1 MIDDSHPQE
10 VHTAMDSFPNTISI
24 DGPAASGKTTVGLM
38 LARRIQYLFLDTGC
52 MYRAATLAALER
64 GISVED
70 EIGVTHLTRRLE
82 MDILPAGVDSDGR
95 HYTVILD
102 GVDVT
107 WALRDAKV
115 DVNVSQV
122 STYAGVRADLV
133 RRQRAIGER
142 GRVVMVGRD
151 IGTVVMPS
159 AALKL
164 YITASKEERAR
175 RRWKELEGRF
185 RDASYEQI
193 LAEIERRDQIDG
205 NREVAPMK
213 PASDAIIVDTTN
225 RSPSEVVNDILTM
238 DPFQTAVQS

>member
-1 MIDDSHPQE
+1 M
-10 VHTAMDSFPNTISI
+10 MDSYPNTIAI

-38 LARRIQYLFLDTGC
+38 LARHIEYLFLDTGC
-52 MYRAATLAALER
+52 MYRAVTLAALER
-64 GISVED
+64 GVSVED
-70 EIGVTHLTRRLE
+70 EIGITHLTRRLE
-82 MDILPAGVDSDGR
+82 MEILPAVLDSDGR
-95 HYTVILD
+95 HYTVLLN
-102 GVDVT
+102 GADVT
-107 WALRDAKV
+107 WALRGVEV

-133 RRQRAIGER
+133 RRQQAIGER

-164 YITASKEERAR
+164 YITASREERAR

-205 NREVAPMK
+205 NREVAPMR
-213 PASDAIIVDTTN
+213 PATDALIIDTTG
-225 RSPSEVVNDILTM
+225 RTPEEVIQDILALE
-238 DPFQTAVQS
+238 PFQPAVQN

>member
-1 MIDDSHPQE
+1 MAPYPREERS
-10 VHTAMDSFPNTISI
+10 TMDSYPATIAI

-38 LARRIQYLFLDTGC
+38 LAKHIEYLFLDTGC
-52 MYRAATLAALER
+52 MYRAVTLAALDR
-64 GISVED
+64 GVSVED
-70 EIGVTHLTRRLE
+70 EIGITHLTRRLD
-82 MDILPAGVDSDGR
+82 MDILPASVDSDGR
-95 HYTVILD
+95 HYTVLLN

-107 WALRDAKV
+107 WALRGVEV

-164 YITASKEERAR
+164 YVTASKEERAR

-205 NREVAPMK
+205 NRDVAPMR
-213 PASDAIIVDTTN
+213 PASDALIIDTTN
-225 RSPSEVVNDILTM
+225 RTPEEVIQDILALE
-238 DPFQTAVQS
+238 PFQPVTQN

>member
-1 MIDDSHPQE
+1 MALYPREERS
-10 VHTAMDSFPNTISI
+10 TMDSYPATIAI

-38 LARRIQYLFLDTGC
+38 LAKHIEYLFLDTGC
-52 MYRAATLAALER
+52 MYRAVTLAALDR
-64 GISVED
+64 GVSVED
-70 EIGVTHLTRRLE
+70 EIGITHLTRRLD
-82 MDILPAGVDSDGR
+82 MDILPASVDSDGR
-95 HYTVILD
+95 HYTVLLN

-107 WALRDAKV
+107 WALRGVEV

-164 YITASKEERAR
+164 YVTASKEERAR

-205 NREVAPMK
+205 NRDVAPMR
-213 PASDAIIVDTTN
+213 PASDALIIDTTN
-225 RSPSEVVNDILTM
+225 RTPEEVIQDILALE
-238 DPFQTAVQS
+238 PFQPVTQN

>member
-1 MIDDSHPQE
+1 
-10 VHTAMDSFPNTISI
+10 MDSYPATIAI

-38 LARRIQYLFLDTGC
+38 LAKHIEYLFLDTGC
-52 MYRAATLAALER
+52 MYRAVTLAALDR
-64 GISVED
+64 GVSVED
-70 EIGVTHLTRRLE
+70 EIGITHLTRRLD
-82 MDILPAGVDSDGR
+82 MDILPASVDSDSR
-95 HYTVILD
+95 HYTVLLN

-107 WALRDAKV
+107 WALRGVEV

-164 YITASKEERAR
+164 YVTASKEERAR

-205 NREVAPMK
+205 NRDVAPMR
-213 PASDAIIVDTTN
+213 PASDALIIDTTN
-225 RSPSEVVNDILTM
+225 RTPEEVIQDILALE
-238 DPFQTAVQS
+238 PFQPVTQN